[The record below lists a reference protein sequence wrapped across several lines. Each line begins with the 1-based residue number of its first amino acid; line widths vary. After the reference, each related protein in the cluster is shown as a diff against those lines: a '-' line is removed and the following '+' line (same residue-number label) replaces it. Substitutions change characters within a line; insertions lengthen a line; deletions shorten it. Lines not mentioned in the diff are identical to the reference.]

1 MVRRGGCKGMRERD
15 RSWIDHC
22 EVTSMRWWDKSE
34 EVERLEGLVETRCE
48 RFKVRVRGR
57 DVMVGEVVETGIQDP
72 NCPLPSSSISD

>member
-1 MVRRGGCKGMRERD
+1 MRERD